1 MAIWEQ
7 QFDTQCGIRRAVIV
21 HGDVQDI
28 FWDDVT
34 GQTGVSI
41 IDYLRGRLERLGYD
55 DIVRWD
61 SHSGASAATDRDT
74 TRNALSALAREAA
87 AGSGP
92 SSTAPKTTGRPYNL
106 GAPAPGTPPAAPA
119 GQDPVTALKTP
130 ANFFS
135 ALLLRFKKDS
145 SGKPIA
151 FIVDGG
157 DALFGD
163 ARSLSEAEREL
174 LLLLSRTMRESK
186 CSLDSKTLSLNE
198 DLLVLVT
205 PRLGFIPPRFY
216 QDNPAVSDVPV
227 PRPERPD
234 REAFLRK
241 ALPVLRVKEPLSP
254 NSRDFAD
261 LVDALDGFTF
271 RDMQQLARLSRHT
284 GADANGGDAGAPISW
299 KRLVQ
304 LYRYGQ
310 SSSPWEDLD
319 RAKLDTLVETLRS
332 QVKGQDHVIDRIRD
346 VVVSAYMGLSG
357 LQHSARQQRPKGI
370 FFFVGPTGVGKT
382 ETAKALAR
390 FLFGEEEA
398 CLRFDMSEYAAEHSD
413 QRLVGAPPGYVGYEE
428 GGQLTNAVR
437 RRPFS
442 VILFDEIE
450 KAHPKIFDK
459 FLQVLE
465 DGRLTDGKGD
475 TVSFSESV
483 LVFTSNIGAS
493 EIRADDPD
501 PRERFVDAVR
511 KHFRDE
517 MKRPEL
523 LNRIGDANILPF
535 NFLTDETVLL
545 KILEA
550 KIKPLRSKL
559 SERWGIELEFE
570 DQGAALKAVM
580 SGFSVENGGRG
591 VANLLNERIIEPLSR
606 ELFKQDEEDLRGA
619 RVVVKVSDDGKFHFR
634 VHAEAV

>member
-7 QFDTQCGIRRAVIV
+7 QFDTQCRIRRVVIV

-28 FWDDVT
+28 FWDDST
-34 GQTGVSI
+34 GQSGVSI
-41 IDYLRGRLERLGYD
+41 VDHLRGRLERLGYAD
-55 DIVRWD
+55 VVRWD
-61 SHSGASAATDRDT
+61 SHDGASAATDKDS
-74 TRNALSALAREAA
+74 TRAVLASMAHEAV
-87 AGSGP
+87 AGATP
-92 SSTAPKTTGRPYNL
+92 SSAVPKTTGKTYDL
-106 GAPAPGTPPAAPA
+106 GLPAASGPA
-119 GQDPVTALKTP
+119 GANSAAGEANPVAALKTP
-130 ANFFS
+130 ASFFS
-135 ALLLRFKKDS
+135 ALLRRFQS
-145 SGKPIA
+145 
-151 FIVDGG
+151 G
-157 DALFGD
+157 DAGRPVAFVIDGSDSLFGN
-163 ARSLSEAEREL
+163 AQSLSEAEREH
-174 LLLLSRTMRESK
+174 LLLLSRALRESK
-186 CSLDSKTLSLNE
+186 CSLDGKTLSSNE
-198 DLLVLVT
+198 DILVLVT
-205 PRLGFIPPRFY
+205 PKLGFIPPRFY
-216 QDNPAVSDVPV
+216 QDNPAVSDVHV

-241 ALPVLRVKEPLSP
+241 LLPALLVKEAISP
-254 NSRDFAD
+254 GAREFAD
-261 LVDALDGFTF
+261 FVDALDGFTY
-271 RDMQQLARLSRHT
+271 RDMQQLARLSRND
-284 GADANGGDAGAPISW
+284 GAQPRFSW

-319 RAKLDTLVETLRS
+319 RKKLDSLVETLRA

-346 VVVSAYMGLSG
+346 VVVNAYMGLSG

-450 KAHPKIFDK
+450 KAHPRIFDK

-483 LVFTSNIGAS
+483 LVFTANIGAS
-493 EIRADDPD
+493 EIRANDPN
-501 PRERFVDAVR
+501 PGEKFVEAVMR
-511 KHFRDE
+511 HFRDE

-523 LNRIGDANILPF
+523 LNRIGEANILPF
-535 NFLTDETVLL
+535 NFLSDETVLL

-550 KIKPLRSKL
+550 KLKPLRDKL
-559 SERWGIELEFE
+559 AERWGIDLEFE
-570 DQGAALKAVM
+570 DQDAALRTVM

-591 VANLLNERIIEPLSR
+591 VANLLNERIIEPLAKR
-606 ELFKQDEEDLRGA
+606 LFEEDEADLRGA
-619 RVVVKVSDDGKFHFR
+619 KVVVKAGSDGSFRFR
-634 VHAEAV
+634 VNRAEV

>member
-7 QFDTQCGIRRAVIV
+7 QFDTQCRIRRAVIV
-21 HGDVQDI
+21 HGNVQDI
-28 FWDDVT
+28 FWDDST
-34 GQTGVSI
+34 GQSGVSI
-41 IDYLRGRLERLGYD
+41 VDHIKGRLGRLGYA

-61 SHSGASAATDRDT
+61 SHSGASAATEKES
-74 TRNALSALAREAA
+74 TRNALAEMVRAAA
-87 AGSGP
+87 AGHSA
-92 SSTAPKTTGRPYNL
+92 TAPKTTGRAYNL
-106 GAPAPGTPPAAPA
+106 GLSANGNGSDTAVAARGVDPAA
-119 GQDPVTALKTP
+119 ALKTP
-130 ANFFS
+130 ASFFS
-135 ALLLRFKKDS
+135 ALLHRFQS
-145 SGKPIA
+145 RGAGQPVA

-163 ARSLSEAEREL
+163 SRSLSEAEREL
-174 LLLLSRTMRESK
+174 LLLLSRALRESQ
-186 CSLDSKTLSLNE
+186 CSLDGRALSTNE
-198 DLLVLVT
+198 DLIVLVT
-205 PRLGFIPPRFY
+205 PKLGFIPPRFY
-216 QDNPAVSDVPV
+216 QDNPAVADIPV

-234 REAFLRK
+234 RETFLRK
-241 ALPVLRVKEPLSP
+241 ALPALLVKEPISP
-254 NSRDFAD
+254 DSRDFAD
-261 LVDALDGFTF
+261 LVDALDGFSY
-271 RDMQQLARLSRHT
+271 RDMQQLARLSRSGGGHT
-284 GADANGGDAGAPISW
+284 RLSW

-319 RAKLDTLVETLRS
+319 RKKLDSLVETLRT

-346 VVVSAYMGLSG
+346 VVVNAYMGLSG

-370 FFFVGPTGVGKT
+370 FFVVGPTGVGKT

-450 KAHPKIFDK
+450 KAHPRIFDK

-465 DGRLTDGKGD
+465 DGRLTDGTGD

-493 EIRADDPD
+493 EIRADEPD
-501 PRERFVDAVR
+501 PGAKFVEAVR
-511 KHFRDE
+511 RHFRDE

-523 LNRIGDANILPF
+523 LNRIGEANILPF

-550 KIKPLRSKL
+550 KLKPLRDKL
-559 SERWGIELEFE
+559 VERWQIDLEFE
-570 DQGAALKAVM
+570 DQDAALRSVM

-591 VANLLNERIIEPLSR
+591 VANLLNERITEPLAR
-606 ELFKQDEEDLRGA
+606 KLFEEDEADLRGA
-619 RVVVKVSDDGKFHFR
+619 KVVIKVGSDGLFR
-634 VHAEAV
+634 FRINRSGV

>member
-7 QFDTQCGIRRAVIV
+7 QFDTQCRIRRAVIV
-21 HGDVQDI
+21 HGDVQDV
-28 FWDDVT
+28 FWDDAT

-41 IDYLRGRLERLGYD
+41 VAHLRKRLERLGYA

-61 SHSGASAATDRDT
+61 SHRGASAATDQDS
-74 TRNALSALAREAA
+74 TREILSTLARDAAVA
-87 AGSGP
+87 AGP
-92 SSTAPKTTGRPYNL
+92 SATAPKTTGRAYDL
-106 GAPAPGTPPAAPA
+106 GSSASGGAPGALAASGGTDSAA
-119 GQDPVTALKTP
+119 ALRTP
-130 ANFFS
+130 ASFFS
-135 ALLLRFKKDS
+135 ALLRRFTTTRTD
-145 SGKPIA
+145 KPAA
-151 FIVDGG
+151 FLIDGS
-157 DALFGD
+157 DTLFGD
-163 ARSLSEAEREL
+163 ARSLSEAEREQ
-174 LLLLSRTMRESK
+174 LLLLSQTLRESK
-186 CSLDSKTLSLNE
+186 CSLDGTALSSNE
-198 DLLVLVT
+198 DLLVLIT
-205 PRLGFIPPRFY
+205 PRIGFIPPRFY

-227 PRPERPD
+227 PRPERSD
-234 REAFLRK
+234 REAFLRRLLP
-241 ALPVLRVKEPLSP
+241 ALMVKEAISP
-254 NSRDFAD
+254 GSRDFAD
-261 LVDALDGFTF
+261 FVDALDGFTY
-271 RDMQQLARLSRHT
+271 RDMQQLARLSRQE
-284 GADANGGDAGAPISW
+284 GGQDRLSW

-319 RAKLDTLVETLRS
+319 RKKLDLLVETLRE

-346 VVVSAYMGLSG
+346 VVVNAYMGLSG

-398 CLRFDMSEYAAEHSD
+398 CLRFDMSEYSAEHSD

-450 KAHPKIFDK
+450 KAHPRIFDK

-493 EIRADDPD
+493 EVRADDPD
-501 PRERFVDAVR
+501 PRAQFIEAVR
-511 KHFRDE
+511 RHFRDE

-523 LNRIGDANILPF
+523 LNRIGEANILPF

-545 KILEA
+545 KILQA
-550 KIKPLRSKL
+550 KLKPLRDKL
-559 SERWGIELEFE
+559 AERWKIDLEFE
-570 DQGAALKAVM
+570 NQDAALRTAM

-591 VANLLNERIIEPLSR
+591 AANLLNERIIEPLAKM
-606 ELFKQDEEDLRGA
+606 LFKEDEADLRGA
-619 RVVVKVSDDGKFHFR
+619 KVVVKVGQDGSFLFR
-634 VHAEAV
+634 LHPAEV